1 MAHSFLPTVPLN
13 KVIRV
18 LYNDSLEPSPLRVD
32 IAGQVIGVLTLSK
45 KTHAAR
51 GFNQIDLAKK
61 SPAKRYRTQG
71 VK

>member
-13 KVIRV
+13 NVIRV
-18 LYNDSLEPSPLRVD
+18 LYNDSLSLSPLRVD
-32 IAGQVIGVLTLSK
+32 IAGQDIGVLTLSK

-51 GFNQIDLAKK
+51 GFNQLDLVRK
-61 SPAKRYRTQG
+61 SPAKRYRTHG